1 MEQEKKSPRSEAEV
15 NALIEAN
22 LRLVLKIAND
32 FIGRGL
38 SWDDLVS
45 EGNRGLM
52 TAARR
57 YDPAKGAR
65 FSTYS
70 AWWIKQAIRQ
80 ALAEQ
85 TRTIRV
91 PIGTQM
97 NLRKIRRAVKTL
109 TESLGRDPSDEEV
122 ARKAN
127 LPLLTVTRLRRN
139 STADTQSLNAP
150 VSDADPDGG
159 EFINFVSDDA
169 SPAPDQ
175 EMVQL
180 EDIEQLLALL
190 GTLSERE
197 RKVIQ
202 YRFGLDGEPVR
213 TLDEVGAMLHCTNER
228 VRQIQN
234 QALRRL
240 QREMERNQ

>member
-1 MEQEKKSPRSEAEV
+1 MVDQT
-15 NALIEAN
+15 
-22 LRLVLKIAND
+22 
-32 FIGRGL
+32 G
-38 SWDDLVS
+38 
-45 EGNRGLM
+45 
-52 TAARR
+52 
-57 YDPAKGAR
+57 DPPGAR
-65 FSTYS
+65 QS
-70 AWWIKQAIRQ
+70 
-80 ALAEQ
+80 
-85 TRTIRV
+85 
-91 PIGTQM
+91 
-97 NLRKIRRAVKTL
+97 L
-109 TESLGRDPSDEEV
+109 TESLERDPTDEEV

-139 STADTQSLNAP
+139 STADVQSLNAP
-150 VSDADPDGG
+150 VSDADPEGG
-159 EFINFVSDDA
+159 EFINFVTDDA

-175 EMVQL
+175 EMVRL

>member
-1 MEQEKKSPRSEAEV
+1 
-15 NALIEAN
+15 
-22 LRLVLKIAND
+22 
-32 FIGRGL
+32 
-38 SWDDLVS
+38 
-45 EGNRGLM
+45 
-52 TAARR
+52 
-57 YDPAKGAR
+57 
-65 FSTYS
+65 
-70 AWWIKQAIRQ
+70 
-80 ALAEQ
+80 
-85 TRTIRV
+85 
-91 PIGTQM
+91 M